1 MLLFEYA
8 TKSPF
13 LMMVHKGDRE
23 SVSLVATPGDAVS
36 ISSLRDLFVEMPVE
50 NPVSLHTTVYR
61 LQRKVAQLSR
71 RGSGNIVLLPQRL
84 AFDTPLF
91 CGHNPVDNAYFVD
104 WLDDAEVAVCL
115 SRQNGRFVDSGA
127 QIVDNVTY
135 RNPDWQ
141 SFSLIAKYDPTK
153 F

>member
-1 MLLFEYA
+1 MLLFENA
-8 TKSPF
+8 TKLPF
-13 LMMVHKGDRE
+13 LMMVHEGDRE
-23 SVSLVATPGDAVS
+23 SVSLVATPGDIVS
-36 ISSLRDLFVEMPVE
+36 INSLRDLFVEMPVE

-71 RGSGNIVLLPQRL
+71 RGSGNVVLLPQRL
-84 AFDTPLF
+84 AFTVPLF
-91 CGHNPVDNAYFVD
+91 ISQVDNTYFVD

>member
-13 LMMVHKGDRE
+13 LMMVRKGDPE
-23 SVSLVATPGDAVS
+23 FVSLVATPGDAVS

-50 NPVSLHTTVYR
+50 KPISLHTTVYR

-84 AFDTPLF
+84 AFAVPLF
-91 CGHNPVDNAYFVD
+91 MSQVDNTYFVD

-141 SFSLIAKYDPTK
+141 SFSLITKYDPAK